1 MKVKVARIY
10 LTESKHVHNRI
21 FELLHDEHKVMGVT
35 VYRAISGFGR
45 KGKMHSSTLLELSF
59 DQPVVVEFF
68 DEPER
73 LAAALESIADLV
85 PEGNVLTFDAENT

>member
-1 MKVKVARIY
+1 MNVKVVRIY
-10 LTESKHVHNRI
+10 LTEREHLHNRI
-21 FELLHDEHKVMGVT
+21 FETLHDEHQVMGVT

-68 DEPER
+68 DRPER
-73 LAAALESIADLV
+73 VAEALAAIADLV
-85 PEGNVLTFDAENT
+85 PAGNVLTFDAVNT